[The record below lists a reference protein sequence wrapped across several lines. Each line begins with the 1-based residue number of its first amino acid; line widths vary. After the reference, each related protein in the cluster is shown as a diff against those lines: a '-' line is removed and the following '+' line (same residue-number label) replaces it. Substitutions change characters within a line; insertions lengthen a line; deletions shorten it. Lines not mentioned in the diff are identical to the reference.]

1 MFITAFLPSHTT
13 SFFLI
18 QFYSQGKYFHLSCRQ
33 KTLRLAWA
41 CGIKFYKYT
50 PSSVWVMSVLKAKQA
65 QALPFTF
72 CAAIWLPTLVWL
84 SNISCDLQISSER
97 SEHIETGI
105 QADKSSLKIKEELP
119 IWQISVYTTHKNVPV
134 FRVPNVSWKSNYQG
148 IICTLDSAVWFFW
161 RFLFKILM

>member
-13 SFFLI
+13 SFLI

-41 CGIKFYKYT
+41 CGIKFYMYT

-84 SNISCDLQISSER
+84 INISCDLQISSER
-97 SEHIETGI
+97 SEHIETEFR
-105 QADKSSLKIKEELP
+105 QIK
-119 IWQISVYTTHKNVPV
+119 
-134 FRVPNVSWKSNYQG
+134 
-148 IICTLDSAVWFFW
+148 AVWKLKRNFQYDKYLFILLIKMSQSSGFQMSHESLTTKGSFAPLILLFGSSEGFF
-161 RFLFKILM
+161 LKY